1 MSDIG
6 FNDNLEV
13 SGRKF
18 HFQTATMSGKG
29 KIRCE
34 IFESGRVLSSTEI
47 DYDRR
52 KGERVEAVEERLRQV
67 VESLH
72 GEMISEVEL
81 LFRISEK
88 VARLKHSPSN
98 VKVGIMFLQNNMI
111 DDAIKQFK
119 KAIEFDKNYTPA
131 YNNLGLTYLQIGQY
145 KDAIMTYEDIIN
157 SNGHYTDTFNNYGLA
172 LLMDNR
178 ITDAEEQ
185 FKHALRLNR
194 DYLEAHYNMALL
206 YLKSTIDSSEQLRT
220 PPRSVRIQRAF
231 EHLGKIREYKI
242 KVFDVIYTKLKK
254 NLNNNKI
261 KESIQILEENRS
273 KVFPSNISNLISTNF
288 YLKFMYGG
296 KGLDGE
302 TIKRFEHR
310 LNIALEDTPDYAD
323 IWNNLGVIHLIQCRN
338 LFLQALT
345 EFNRALEL
353 NPDFE
358 KAIKNKKLVENDGK
372 EFLILL
378 RAILKG

>member
-13 SGRKF
+13 GGRKF
-18 HFQTATMSGKG
+18 HFQTATISGKG

-34 IFESGRVLSSTEI
+34 IFEDGRVLSSTEV

-52 KGERVEAVEERLRQV
+52 RGSRTEAVEDRLRQV

-72 GEMISEVEL
+72 DEMIGEVEL
-81 LFRISEK
+81 LFKIGEK

-119 KAIEFDKNYTPA
+119 KAIEFDPSYAAA
-131 YNNLGLTYLQIGQY
+131 YNNLGLTYLKIGDYSEAINTYERIINRNGQY
-145 KDAIMTYEDIIN
+145 
-157 SNGHYTDTFNNYGLA
+157 TDMFNNYGLA
-172 LLMDNR
+172 LLMDDR
-178 ITDAEEQ
+178 IADAQEQ
-185 FKHALRLNR
+185 FKRALRLNR
-194 DYLEAHYNMALL
+194 NYLEAHYNMALM
-206 YLKSTIDSSEQLRT
+206 YLKSVINHHEQIKN
-220 PPRSVRIQRAF
+220 PPRSVRVQRAF
-231 EHLGKIREYKI
+231 EHFEKIHEQNI
-242 KVFDVIYTKLKK
+242 KVFNVIYDKLKK

-261 KESIQILEENRS
+261 KESITILEENRS
-273 KVFPSNISNLISTNF
+273 KIFPTNISNLISTNF

-310 LNIALEDTPDYAD
+310 LNIALEDNPDYAD

-338 LFLQALT
+338 LFLQALN

-378 RAILKG
+378 RAILK

>member
-13 SGRKF
+13 GGRKF
-18 HFQTATMSGKG
+18 HFQTETSSQKG

-34 IFESGRVLSSTEI
+34 IFEDGRILSSTEV
-47 DYDRR
+47 DFDRR
-52 KGERVEAVEERLRQV
+52 KGSHAEAIEDRLRQV

-72 GEMISEVEL
+72 DEMISEVEL
-81 LFRISEK
+81 LFKISEK

-111 DDAIKQFK
+111 EDGIKQFK
-119 KAIEFDKNYTPA
+119 KAIEFDPNYAAA
-131 YNNLGLTYLQIGQY
+131 YNNLG
-145 KDAIMTYEDIIN
+145 MTYIRIGEHKEAIKTYESIIN
-157 SNGHYTDTFNNYGLA
+157 RNGQFTDMFNNYGLA
-172 LLMDNR
+172 LLMDGR
-178 ITDAEEQ
+178 IADSQEQ
-185 FKHALRLNR
+185 FKYALRLNR
-194 DYLEAHYNMALL
+194 NYLEAHYNMALM
-206 YLKSTIDSSEQLRT
+206 YLKSVVSSNEQLKT
-220 PPRSVRIQRAF
+220 PPRSVRVQRAF
-231 EHLGKIREYKI
+231 EHFEKIREHNI
-242 KVFDVIYTKLKK
+242 KVFNVIYDKLKK
-254 NLNNNKI
+254 NLNSNRI
-261 KESIQILEENRS
+261 RESIQILEENRS

-296 KGLDGE
+296 KGLDNE

-310 LNIALEDTPDYAD
+310 LNFALEDNPDYAD

-338 LFLQALT
+338 MFLQALN

-378 RAILKG
+378 RAILK

>member
-13 SGRKF
+13 GGRKF
-18 HFQTATMSGKG
+18 HFQTATITGKG

-34 IFESGRVLSSTEI
+34 IFESGRVLSSTEV
-47 DYDRR
+47 DFDRR
-52 KGERVEAVEERLRQV
+52 KGERSDAVEERLREV

-72 GEMISEVEL
+72 DEMISEVEL
-81 LFRISEK
+81 LFKIADK
-88 VARLKHSPSN
+88 VAKLKHSPSN
-98 VKVGIMFLQNNMI
+98 VKVGILFLQNNMI

-119 KAIEFDKNYTPA
+119 KAIEFDPGYADA
-131 YNNLGLTYLQIGQY
+131 YNNLAMTYMKIGNF
-145 KDAIMTYEDIIN
+145 KDAIKTYEEVIN
-157 SNGHYTDTFNNYGLA
+157 RNGQYTDTFNNYGLA
-172 LLMDNR
+172 LLMDER
-178 ITDAEEQ
+178 IADAQEQ

-194 DYLEAHYNMALL
+194 DYLEAHYNMALM
-206 YLKSTIDSSEQLRT
+206 YLKSTIDPSEQLKS
-220 PPRSVRIQRAF
+220 PPRSVRIQRAV
-231 EHLGKIREYKI
+231 EHLEKIKSHEI
-242 KVFDVIYTKLKK
+242 KVFNVLLGKLNK

-261 KESIQILEENRS
+261 KEAVQTLEENRS
-273 KVFPSNISNLISTNF
+273 KVFPTNVSNLISTNF

-310 LNIALEDTPDYAD
+310 LHLALEDNPDYAD

-345 EFNRALEL
+345 EFNKALDL

-378 RAILKG
+378 RAILK